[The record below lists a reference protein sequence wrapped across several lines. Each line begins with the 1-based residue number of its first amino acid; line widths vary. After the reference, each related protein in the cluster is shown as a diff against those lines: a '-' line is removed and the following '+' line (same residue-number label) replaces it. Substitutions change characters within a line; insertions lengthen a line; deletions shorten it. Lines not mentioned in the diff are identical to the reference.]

1 MTIERL
7 SFATGFPPETLKY
20 FARTGFLPSPQADAP
35 DKYDGLGFI
44 ANLEEVSDCE

>member
-20 FARTGFLPSPQADAP
+20 FAQTGFLPTLDSERSDR
-35 DKYDGLGFI
+35 YDGLELLKR
-44 ANLEEVSDCE
+44 LEEAFDCE